1 MDREEDLGESD
12 GTSSLAPTCSSGV
25 PSHLSTM
32 ITVPTGTAV
41 ATMSDGE
48 TVQTTSGD
56 GNTLAASD
64 RTDNILEEKIRLDLN
79 EFLKDCIFH

>member
-1 MDREEDLGESD
+1 
-12 GTSSLAPTCSSGV
+12 
-25 PSHLSTM
+25 M